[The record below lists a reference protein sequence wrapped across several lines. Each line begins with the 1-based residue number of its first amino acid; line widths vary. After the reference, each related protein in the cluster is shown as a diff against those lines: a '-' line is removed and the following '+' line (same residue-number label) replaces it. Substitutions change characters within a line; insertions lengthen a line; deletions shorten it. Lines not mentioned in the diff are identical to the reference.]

1 VTDQPMN
8 DSGLVALGIDTTRPS
23 VARVYDYA
31 LGGKDNYESDR
42 ALYRQIMKIAPETPV
57 WARANRAW
65 LREVITWL
73 ADEVGVR
80 RFIDAGSGLPTA
92 ENTHQIAQKVSADA
106 SVIYIDND
114 PSVVA
119 HGRALLLDN
128 DRTQFTAADLTKPD
142 EVLADPAIRDLLA
155 GGEPVA
161 LVMALMLHHIA
172 DYEQTRE
179 IAAKYVEALPPGS
192 YLAITHACNPGDGG
206 PVDVLV
212 TELLENVKDAFP
224 TLAFRTVEQISS
236 LFGDLEVLEPGVV
249 PLGEWH
255 VPGGRVDEEHP
266 ADIRDAIYGGVGRK
280 ARS

>member
-1 VTDQPMN
+1 MTDQPMN
-8 DSGLVALGIDTTRPS
+8 DGGLVAHGIDTTRPS

-73 ADEVGVR
+73 AEEAGVR

-92 ENTHQIAQKVSADA
+92 ENTHQIAQKVNADT
-106 SVIYIDND
+106 SVIYVDND

-142 EVLADPAIRDLLA
+142 EVLAEPSIAALLA

-161 LVMALMLHHIA
+161 LVMALMLHHIH
-172 DYEQTRE
+172 DYEQTLE
-179 IAAKYVEALPPGS
+179 IARRYVDALPPGS

-206 PVDVLV
+206 PVDVMV
-212 TELLENVKDAFP
+212 TELLDKVKDAFP
-224 TLAFRTVEQISS
+224 TLAFRSVEQITS
-236 LFGDLEVLEPGVV
+236 LFGDLEILEPGVV

-255 VPGGRVDEEHP
+255 VPGGRVEEERQ

-280 ARS
+280 ASS